1 MSCRRRESQTPRK
14 QRCSALIR
22 TIQNTRW
29 GLIETFLTSYFS
41 GTPRLRRRVSKVQAL
56 EDQMRENRTPED
68 QEVGA

>member
-1 MSCRRRESQTPRK
+1 
-14 QRCSALIR
+14 LIR